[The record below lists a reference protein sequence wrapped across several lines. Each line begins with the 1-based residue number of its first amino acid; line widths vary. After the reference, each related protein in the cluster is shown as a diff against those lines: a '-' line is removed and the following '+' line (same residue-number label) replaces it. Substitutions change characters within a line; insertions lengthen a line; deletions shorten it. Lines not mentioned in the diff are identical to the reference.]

1 MKLWSLEYEVH
12 EATLSLQC
20 SCYSERRP
28 ELEKRMWRGTVIEV
42 GLHKIE
48 SEKFYL
54 VICSSVDCPFVRLF
68 SAPIDSGFHPQSL
81 FELRVSWY

>member
-1 MKLWSLEYEVH
+1 MRSMRQRCRFNVRAIRSAVQSWRKEHGGEGSLRWD
-12 EATLSLQC
+12 C
-20 SCYSERRP
+20 
-28 ELEKRMWRGTVIEV
+28 
-42 GLHKIE
+42 HKIE

-54 VICSSVDCPFVRLF
+54 VISSSVDCPFIRSF